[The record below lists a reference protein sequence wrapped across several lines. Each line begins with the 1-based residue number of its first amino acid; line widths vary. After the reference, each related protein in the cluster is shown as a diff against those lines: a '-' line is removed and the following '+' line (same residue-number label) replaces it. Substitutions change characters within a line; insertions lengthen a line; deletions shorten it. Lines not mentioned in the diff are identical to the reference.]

1 MAGVNG
7 MARRRFVITAGALLA
22 TPLAPLTSRAQ
33 KQAPRVHRIGY
44 VSLGT
49 PGPQPPRFMQGLREL
64 GYVEGKNLQVE
75 RRYSEGQPAR
85 LPALVEE
92 MVRSRP
98 DVLVAASTLVT
109 HALMQATSTI
119 PIFFVRSDDPV
130 GYGLVSNLARP
141 LGLEIPRSLLLG
153 AARVIE

>member
-1 MAGVNG
+1 
-7 MARRRFVITAGALLA
+7 
-22 TPLAPLTSRAQ
+22 
-33 KQAPRVHRIGY
+33 
-44 VSLGT
+44 
-49 PGPQPPRFMQGLREL
+49 MQGLREL

-75 RRYSEGQPAR
+75 RRYAEGQPAR

-98 DVLVAASTLVT
+98 DVLVAASTVVT